1 LSIPAANAIIAL
13 KTTLKIKERLNI
25 MANHELDD
33 LNVTLW
39 RGLYQTCTRFQNCF
53 DQVLGEHGL
62 TMERYLVLTTV
73 KYHDAPVRI
82 TDVARW
88 VERSTNS
95 VSMIADRMVKVGL
108 LRRVRD
114 KKDRRAVNVSL
125 TSKAENMLGP
135 ANIAAWEFMQQSMS
149 PLSYKDKRTLA
160 GLFKM
165 MNHKLLECLNP
176 GADAEEMLKDDS
188 KEQAY
193 LMKQWHKQA
202 WLATPEAKRGSR
214 KPPRKP

>member
-1 LSIPAANAIIAL
+1 
-13 KTTLKIKERLNI
+13 
-25 MANHELDD
+25 MANHELED
-33 LNVTLW
+33 LNIMLW
-39 RGLYQTCTRFQNCF
+39 RGLYQTYSRFQNCF
-53 DQVLGEHGL
+53 DQVLGEQGL

-95 VSMIADRMVKVGL
+95 VSMIVDRMVKAGL

-114 KKDRRAVNVSL
+114 KKDRRVVNVSL
-125 TSKAENMLGP
+125 TSKAEDMLEP
-135 ANIAAWEFMQQSMS
+135 ANMAAWEFMQQSMS
-149 PLSYKDKRTLA
+149 PLSYEDKRTLA

-176 GADAEEMLKDDS
+176 GADVEEMLKDDS

-193 LMKQWHKQA
+193 LMKQWHKQP
-202 WLATPEAKRGSR
+202 WLATPEAKKSSR
-214 KPPRKP
+214 KPRRKP